1 MLGNYAHKGEEWFSF
16 QDFGTLKSK
25 LDLIRSKSMNGV
37 FFWAANIEDHSNAC
51 ECGKYPLIEAAKKL
65 LHGKK
70 PNNPGDEERPCLLL

>member
-1 MLGNYAHKGEEWFSF
+1 
-16 QDFGTLKSK
+16 
-25 LDLIRSKSMNGV
+25 MNGV

-51 ECGKYPLIEAAKKL
+51 GCGKYPLIEAAKKL